1 MVTKKEIRSFLFIAA
16 CLFISIVTNS
26 TALRAQNTGDLTG
39 VITEEATGETLPG
52 VNVRIVGTNF
62 GAATDIDG
70 RFLIKSI
77 RPGEYTLE
85 ITFIGFQVT
94 QLTGIVVKAGETTE
108 VSQSLT
114 EQIFESDQEV
124 VVIGE
129 APIFDVEKSTTSAT
143 ISKKDIE
150 AAPIQRVED
159 AVSLQSGVVKDP
171 TGLYIKGGRAYET
184 GYVVDGVSAQDP
196 LAGTGFGLD
205 LGSNSFSNIEVITGG
220 VGAEYGDVTSGVV
233 SVQTQ
238 NGGDRYEGNFSHKRD
253 NLGSNVMSNQANF
266 FSDIYELSI
275 GGPSILTEQLLPAIG
290 IDLPGSL
297 TFFAT
302 G

>member
-1 MVTKKEIRSFLFIAA
+1 M
-16 CLFISIVTNS
+16 TNS

-39 VITEEATGETLPG
+39 VITEEATGRPYG

-159 AVSLQSGVVKDP
+159 AVSL
-171 TGLYIKGGRAYET
+171 
-184 GYVVDGVSAQDP
+184 
-196 LAGTGFGLD
+196 
-205 LGSNSFSNIEVITGG
+205 
-220 VGAEYGDVTSGVV
+220 
-233 SVQTQ
+233 
-238 NGGDRYEGNFSHKRD
+238 
-253 NLGSNVMSNQANF
+253 
-266 FSDIYELSI
+266 
-275 GGPSILTEQLLPAIG
+275 AIWCG
-290 IDLPGSL
+290 
-297 TFFAT
+297 
-302 G
+302 